1 MPKPS
6 IPRSLPADFAA
17 TSRTSRAAYTSR
29 TTRARRDVFPPRRD
43 VLPPGR
49 GVPTRRA
56 VLRGGVAAAGALGL
70 GACGVPA
77 AYVAPGDR
85 TAADRSARE
94 HELDFANWPL
104 YIDTDDSGR
113 RRPTLDAFTRR
124 TGIRVHYT
132 EEINDND
139 EFFGKVSPSLMNH
152 QSTDRD
158 LIVVSD
164 WMCARFV
171 RLGWVQ
177 EMDRGRQPHVARH
190 LDPSL
195 RDPAF
200 DPGRRYTVPWQ
211 SGITG
216 IAYNARKLGRTLH
229 HVSELW
235 DDDLKGRVTLLSG
248 MDEAFALLLQGDGVD
263 ITRWTTDDFHR
274 MCDRLAPRVR
284 AGHIRRFTGNDYIK
298 DLASGDV
305 LACQAYSG
313 DVIQLQADNPDIRFL
328 VPEEGAE
335 LWAESLMI
343 PDRAAH
349 KRNAERLID
358 YYYEPEVAAV
368 LAAWVNYVCPVPAA
382 RDVLAASKDKETAA
396 LAEDPLVF
404 PDDATRRRLAIA
416 RDITARERPEL
427 ARRWSGTTG
436 V

>member
-1 MPKPS
+1 M
-6 IPRSLPADFAA
+6 
-17 TSRTSRAAYTSR
+17 
-29 TTRARRDVFPPRRD
+29 
-43 VLPPGR
+43 
-49 GVPTRRA
+49 
-56 VLRGGVAAAGALGL
+56 RGGVAAAGALGL

-158 LIVVSD
+158 LIVISD

-248 MDEAFALLLQGDGVD
+248 ITGIAYNARMLGRTLHHVSELWDDDLKGRVTLLSGMDEAFALLLQGDGVD

-298 DLASGDV
+298 DLSSGDV

-358 YYYEPEVAAV
+358 YYYEPEVAAA
-368 LAAWVNYVCPVPAA
+368 LAAWGNYVCPVPAA
-382 RDVLAASKDKETAA
+382 RDVLAAAKDKETAA